1 MERNVE
7 TSRPITVG
15 DPWPVVERFLD
26 EPASWLPG
34 PAHELAGGRFRS
46 TIRLGRVTHAVVA
59 DVGDARS
66 LAQGWVR
73 EVSWTPSSGSGTHLR
88 QTRYLPGFDGNVVL
102 RNPDPD
108 TFELGIVGHYQ
119 PPFGV
124 VGALVDVVGLH
135 RAAEVTLD
143 ELAEDIVARLEALSE
158 TQAVASR

>member
-7 TSRPITVG
+7 TSRPILVD

-66 LAQGWVR
+66 LAEGWVR
-73 EVSWTPSSGSGTHLR
+73 EVGWTPASGRGTHVR
-88 QTRYLPGFDGNVVL
+88 QTRYLPGFDGEVVL

-108 TFELGIVGHYQ
+108 TLELEIVGHYQ

-124 VGALVDVVGLH
+124 VGALVDVIGMH
-135 RAAEVTLD
+135 RAAEVTVD
-143 ELAEDIVARLEALSE
+143 ELAEDIVARLEALSR
-158 TQAVASR
+158 ARVPASR